1 VRVRWLG
8 WAGTE
13 IESAG
18 RSVVIDLLGDPAAV
32 FALAPDLGS
41 GVPFPQVLPPQHAGE
56 VAAGLCTHLHRDHAD
71 AQALSEALAPGAPV
85 LHPADF
91 GGDEIEN
98 LWLAQADGELDQ
110 AALPRRPVRAWERVE
125 AGPFTLSAVPAVD
138 ALGDPQ
144 ISWVVE
150 AEGKRVIHLGD
161 TMFHGY
167 WWRAARRFGPFDAAL
182 TPINGPAVCFPH
194 CQPPSPLPASLDP
207 EQAALAAE
215 LLQARLAIPM
225 HYGGFQLKGRYDPA
239 PDDLARFLAAAV
251 GRGYG
256 AEQLDVGGSLDL

>member
-1 VRVRWLG
+1 MILAPAWSSTCWVTRPPSSRWLPT
-8 WAGTE
+8 WVPAC
-13 IESAG
+13 
-18 RSVVIDLLGDPAAV
+18 RSRRYSHRSTLAKWRLDC
-32 FALAPDLGS
+32 ALT
-41 GVPFPQVLPPQHAGE
+41 
-56 VAAGLCTHLHRDHAD
+56 CHRDHAD

-85 LHPADF
+85 LYPADF
-91 GGDEIEN
+91 GSDEIEN

-207 EQAALAAE
+207 EQTALAAE

-225 HYGGFQLKGRYDPA
+225 HYGGFQLKGQYDPA
-239 PDDLARFLAAAV
+239 PDDLTRFLAAACHCW
-251 GRGYG
+251 
-256 AEQLDVGGSLDL
+256 